1 MPKASAPKLHQR
13 NVALGIQSEKA
24 LRHRWVTE
32 GLQPISSE
40 PAPSHRPWASVPG
53 ATPKR
58 TGVEHDISRR
68 TRTRIATEVSAPDAE
83 ASVSTSV
90 PRGAS
95 PRRILVSLGSSLTAV
110 AEPTPPQRSW
120 MSLLGVRPLADRFQ
134 TTTRRKSLARSV
146 TFLRDPTIPISVTW
160 LNDLTR
166 IEYFGCNEL
175 TSIRWA
181 DLCLRAIPNVL
192 HNLAGFAAPC
202 IAVYTR
208 CSIQVL
214 RTIALGCFTSRGK
227 ISGRGA
233 NCRCSERV
241 SGVSKTQGH
250 EGASKA
256 GIPGDASAT
265 CKARASGN
273 RLWEIVFRRPGAYDA
288 SSLLFRLSSST
299 CAIISGISKT
309 AEFRMASAARR

>member
-166 IEYFGCNEL
+166 RSPHYA
-175 TSIRWA
+175 R
-181 DLCLRAIPNVL
+181 IPRKKERGEHL
-192 HNLAGFAAPC
+192 K
-202 IAVYTR
+202 
-208 CSIQVL
+208 
-214 RTIALGCFTSRGK
+214 RT
-227 ISGRGA
+227 
-233 NCRCSERV
+233 
-241 SGVSKTQGH
+241 
-250 EGASKA
+250 
-256 GIPGDASAT
+256 
-265 CKARASGN
+265 
-273 RLWEIVFRRPGAYDA
+273 
-288 SSLLFRLSSST
+288 
-299 CAIISGISKT
+299 
-309 AEFRMASAARR
+309 